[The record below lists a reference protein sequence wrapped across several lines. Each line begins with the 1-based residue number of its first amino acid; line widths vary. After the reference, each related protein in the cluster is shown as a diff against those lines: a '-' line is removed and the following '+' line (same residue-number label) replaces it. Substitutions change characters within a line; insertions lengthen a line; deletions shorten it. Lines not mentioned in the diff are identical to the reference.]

1 MENDSC
7 GSSKFLIPC
16 ESLHK
21 TEQLESKP
29 KNPWV
34 TFTTKPFD
42 SLTIFDSLTTN
53 SIIQRTETNHQQPQ
67 PFSPTPPPT
76 CFLLVSK

>member
-1 MENDSC
+1 MENGNC
-7 GSSKFLIPC
+7 GGSQFFFPC

-34 TFTTKPFD
+34 TFTTKPFN
-42 SLTIFDSLTTN
+42 SLTTN
-53 SIIQRTETNHQQPQ
+53 PVIQRTETNHKQAQ
-67 PFSPTPPPT
+67 PFSPP
-76 CFLLVSK
+76 LLPQTVRESRG